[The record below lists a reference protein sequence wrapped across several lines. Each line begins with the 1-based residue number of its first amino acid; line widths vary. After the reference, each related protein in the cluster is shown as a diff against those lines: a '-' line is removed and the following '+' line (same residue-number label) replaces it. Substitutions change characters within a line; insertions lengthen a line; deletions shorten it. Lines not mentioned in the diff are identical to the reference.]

1 MNRNLLRGLA
11 AALMVAAALPARP
24 ASLEDTF
31 RAHLD
36 RLRAAGRTVREAP
49 LALGQ
54 RELTRP
60 VMHRRV
66 DDLPLGRDQYVAF
79 VAPGCR
85 SCDVAVRELRGK
97 GMEVAVLDIARSATA
112 REAFAHV
119 GGQGVPTLLVGN
131 YRLSGYSQKAFNQ
144 ALVQG
149 TLDYGQQMKGQGS

>member
-11 AALMVAAALPARP
+11 AALMVTAALPARP
-24 ASLEDTF
+24 ASIEDTF

-36 RLRAAGRTVREAP
+36 RLRAAGRAVREAP

-54 RELTRP
+54 REITRP
-60 VMHRRV
+60 VLHPRV
-66 DDLPLGRDQYVAF
+66 DDLPLGRDQYVVF

-85 SCDVAVRELRGK
+85 SCSVAVQQLRDK
-97 GMEVAVLDIARSATA
+97 GLQLAVLDIARSATA

-144 ALVQG
+144 AVVQG
-149 TLDYGQQMKGQGS
+149 ATDYGQQMKGQGS